1 MDRLR
6 TLEIF
11 KAVAERGSFS
21 KGAESVG
28 VSCSVA
34 TRAVQDLEESL
45 GARLL
50 QRSPRRIAL
59 TVVGQEVLQ
68 RAADLLDHYR
78 DIEAVSSLT
87 ARDPSGVVRVVAPA
101 SYASA
106 LLSTSLAEFRSLNPK
121 IAVELR
127 AADDDAETIDDEA
140 DVALCVGH
148 PIRPTLIA
156 RHVGATSLR
165 LYASPSYIARHGM
178 PVHPSDLP
186 QHECLTWSGARRG
199 QGWSLRHVASG
210 VPYQVDIDSAA
221 HSNSLQVIVS
231 AALHGAGIALLPHV
245 IAQDLMRQQRL
256 APLMHAWQAEPL
268 DVCLA
273 YSSRRHQPLRV
284 RRLVDHLRESLAAEL
299 NSSPRIA
306 EVSSRAAE
314 PTEA

>member
-21 KGAESVG
+21 KGADSVG

-59 TVVGQEVLQ
+59 TTVGEEVLQ
-68 RAADLLDHYR
+68 RAAELLDHYR
-78 DIEAVSSLT
+78 DIEAVSSMT
-87 ARDPSGVVRVVAPA
+87 ARDPRGVVRVVAPA

-106 LLSTSLAEFRSLNPK
+106 LLAPSIAEFRSLHPK

-127 AADDDAETIDDEA
+127 AADDDAETIDDDA
-140 DVALCVGH
+140 DVALCVGRA
-148 PIRPTLIA
+148 IRPTLIA
-156 RHVGATSLR
+156 RHVGTTSQK

-178 PVHPSDLP
+178 PVHPSDLSL
-186 QHECLTWSGARRG
+186 HECLTWSGPRRG
-199 QGWSLRHVASG
+199 QGWALRHAASG
-210 VPYQVDIDSAA
+210 VPYQVAVDSAA

-231 AALHGAGIALLPHV
+231 AVLHGSGVALLPHV
-245 IAQDLMRQQRL
+245 IAQELVRQQRL
-256 APLMHAWQAEPL
+256 APIMHAWQADPL

-299 NSSPRIA
+299 GSPLRLQSA
-306 EVSSRAAE
+306 PPRAAE
-314 PTEA
+314 PAAA